1 MIADLQIL
9 RPISPSGAGDCPVNV
24 DNVAVIGIEPA
35 DSQDPA
41 IPGEVAICLPT
52 GFARSWFVLWHERE
66 PNKEFGPDASLL
78 ARYVHE
84 RAISPGLVVQNLE
97 AAAQGYLLYS
107 ADPVC
112 TAWRLKHLYERAGRP
127 GQAPAIGDLGSLM
140 AEQEGGTGRSV
151 AAALNLHR
159 PFDRAATEVH
169 LLSQA
174 LQSVVGIRRVSKR

>member
-1 MIADLQIL
+1 MSADLKIL
-9 RPISPSGAGDCPVNV
+9 RPISPSGAGDSGVNV
-24 DNVAVIGIEPA
+24 DKVAIIGIEPA

-52 GFARSWFVLWHERE
+52 GFARNWFVLLHERE
-66 PNKEFGPDASLL
+66 LEKQFGPDTSLL

-97 AAAQGYLLYS
+97 AAVQGYLLYS

-112 TAWRLKHLYERAGRP
+112 TAWRLKRLFERVGRP
-127 GQAPAIGDLGSLM
+127 GDAPPVGDLGRLM
-140 AEQEGGTGRSV
+140 AEQKTGTGRSI

-159 PFDRAATEVH
+159 PFDRAATEVG
-169 LLSQA
+169 LLAQT